1 MGCTG
6 PSPDAWPQEDLPRR
20 EVAQLLAGVRLVLL
34 KGLGRPLGTQGYLG
48 NTVSLIEI
56 KTVRKSG
63 EIGQEAALT
72 WGAEQG

>member
-48 NTVSLIEI
+48 NTV
-56 KTVRKSG
+56 RKSG